1 VAALFLAMLAA
12 GLASGVHCAGMCG
25 GIVVAFNGNSI
36 FPVKIVSN
44 WEKNFLFNA
53 GRISTYAAAGA
64 VAGALGGAAYA
75 AGAIPVQEVLF
86 IAVNILLVLIGLQ
99 LAGLGGPLA
108 RLEALGAPLW
118 RRVQPIAARL
128 LPARSLPRAYAAGLA
143 WGWLPCGLVYSALA
157 AAALS
162 GSASRGAV
170 AMLAFGIGTLPYLLA
185 AGWIGARL
193 RAWRR
198 AAAGVLLA
206 FGVLGLASAGGLAE
220 GVRRGLLCL

>member
-1 VAALFLAMLAA
+1 MTALFLAMLVA

-25 GIVVAFNGNSI
+25 GIVVAFNGG
-36 FPVKIVSN
+36 PVIPLKVIPS
-44 WEKNFLFNA
+44 WGKNFFFNA

-64 VAGALGGAAYA
+64 AAGALGGAAYA
-75 AGAIPVQEVLF
+75 SGAIPVQETLF
-86 IAVNILLVLIGLQ
+86 AAVNVLLILIGLQ
-99 LAGLGGPLA
+99 LAGLGGPIA
-108 RLEALGAPLW
+108 RLEALGVPLW
-118 RRVQPIAARL
+118 RRVQPVAARL
-128 LPARSLPRAYAAGLA
+128 LPARSLPQAFAAGLA

-162 GSASRGAV
+162 GGALRGAI

-193 RAWRR
+193 RHWRR

-206 FGVLGLASAGGLAE
+206 FGVLGLANAGGLAE
-220 GVRRGLLCL
+220 TVRRGLLCL